1 MTAQRQTRRRFL
13 GAATLALTSAGL
25 VACGGAGSVS
35 ATSSATSSGTVGA
48 AASTGATTAAP
59 TASSATA
66 ATAATTRRPAT
77 VQDTTVSA
85 KASAPAASTG
95 KTEVWATWG
104 AGSIVQK
111 GYEASVALLNQQQPS
126 VQAAY
131 VTAAPWPTK
140 FLTAAAGGVPPDA
153 IICGTG
159 QAMQVVAWSHK
170 GLLVPLD
177 SYVTADKVA
186 ATDFY
191 APAWREDILAGK
203 QYALPLEVDPNFPL
217 MYNKA
222 LFRQV
227 GLDPTKPPATIA
239 EFDAAN
245 QKLFAKTGDTITR
258 MGSTAPW
265 AVSSDAN
272 TLLTWFT
279 MFGGGFLDATSGKL
293 NVTTPQNA
301 AALDWLAVNARAYN
315 LDAVTAFS
323 KTFGTNG
330 VAGALADGKIAMAP
344 FVSATY
350 QQLVDLT
357 KTGATHIEDFDFGF
371 LPTAS
376 AAQTNKGWL
385 GGFAVGQPHGAPHPD
400 KSWALIKFMTATP
413 QGTDAWASVNGFL
426 PAYRPSPFLARVA
439 NQPGFAWYLKVLD
452 AAQTTPPTIA
462 GWGDV
467 PADAFHAVLYDP
479 LQNKATAQD
488 ALASFQ
494 SVVSAFLGTYA

>member
-1 MTAQRQTRRRFL
+1 MILQRQTRRRFL
-13 GAATLALTSAGL
+13 GTAALTLTSAGL
-25 VACGGAGSVS
+25 AACGGAGRVA
-35 ATSSATSSGTVGA
+35 ATSSVTSAGSSGA
-48 AASTGATTAAP
+48 AANTGTTAAP
-59 TASSATA
+59 LVNST
-66 ATAATTRRPAT
+66 ATTAESLPAT
-77 VQDTTVSA
+77 SQGTTTVSA
-85 KASAPAASTG
+85 KANAPEASTG

-279 MFGGGFLDATSGKL
+279 MFGGGFLDPTSGKL
-293 NVTTPQNA
+293 NVTTPQNT
-301 AALDWLAVNARAYN
+301 AALDWLATNARAYN

-330 VAGALADGKIAMAP
+330 VAGALAAGKIAMAP
-344 FVSATY
+344 FVSATF

-371 LPTAS
+371 LPTAT

-385 GGFAVGQPHGAPHPD
+385 GGFAVAQPHAAPHPD

-413 QGTDAWASVNGFL
+413 QGTDAWATVNGFL

-439 NQPGFAWYLKVLD
+439 NQTGFAWYLKVLD
-452 AAQTTPPTIA
+452 AAQTTPPTVA

-467 PADAFHAVLYDP
+467 PADAFHALLYDP
-479 LQNKATAQD
+479 LQNKSTAQD

>member
-1 MTAQRQTRRRFL
+1 MTPQRQTRRRFL
-13 GAATLALTSAGL
+13 AAAALTLASAGL
-25 VACGGAGSVS
+25 AACGGADTVA
-35 ATSSATSSGTVGA
+35 ATSSATSSRTGGA
-48 AASTGATTAAP
+48 AAGTSAMVATS

-66 ATAATTRRPAT
+66 ATASRPAT
-77 VQDTTVSA
+77 SRNTTTVSA
-85 KASAPAASTG
+85 TANAPAASTG

-111 GYEASVALLNQQQPS
+111 GYEASVTLLNQQQPT

-191 APAWREDILAGK
+191 PPAWREDILAGK

-258 MGSTAPW
+258 LGSTAPW

-279 MFGGGFLDATSGKL
+279 MFGGGFLDPTSGKL
-293 NVTTPQNA
+293 NVTTPQNT
-301 AALDWLAVNARAYN
+301 AALDWLATNARAYN

-330 VAGALADGKIAMAP
+330 VAGALAAGKIAMAP

-357 KTGATHIEDFDFGF
+357 KTGATHIDDFDFGF
-371 LPTAS
+371 LPTAM

-385 GGFAVGQPHGAPHPD
+385 GGFAVAQPHGAPHPD
-400 KSWALIKFMTATP
+400 KSWSLIKWMTATP

-452 AAQTTPPTIA
+452 AAQTTPPTVA

-467 PADAFHAVLYDP
+467 PADAFHALLYDP

-488 ALASFQ
+488 SLASFQ